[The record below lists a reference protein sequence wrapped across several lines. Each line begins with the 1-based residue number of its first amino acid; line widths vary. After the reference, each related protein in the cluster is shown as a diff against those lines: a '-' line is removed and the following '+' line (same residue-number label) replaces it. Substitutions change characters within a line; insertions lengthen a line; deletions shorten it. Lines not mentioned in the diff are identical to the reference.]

1 MSELGVLFEDVAER
15 IFSDH
20 VTQELIESAE
30 RGAWPAALWNAV
42 EEAGLTRALL
52 SEEAGG
58 AGARWSDVY
67 PILATAGRHAA
78 PIPLAE
84 AMLGTWL
91 LGRAGLEVPP
101 GPISI
106 VPHAMDEG
114 TITGDGLTTTVEGA
128 PWGRHAGHLVF
139 VAPALKGACVGLLKV
154 EGVILEQRE
163 NLALEPRDDVKLAG
177 AELVSGGDVDLPAD
191 AIRIYGAM
199 VRTAQMTGA
208 LEALLEMSVAYANER
223 VQFGK
228 PIGKFQAI
236 QQELARLAG
245 EVAASGMAAKTAFHA
260 ADLAAG
266 EPDFDPMF
274 EIAAAKIRLGD
285 AADLAPG
292 IAHQTHG
299 AIGFTYEHRLHFFTR
314 RLWSWRAEFG
324 TAAHWADRLG
334 AMALEQGAGGG
345 LWRWITSR

>member
-1 MSELGVLFEDVAER
+1 MSELGELFEDVAER

-30 RGAWPAALWNAV
+30 RGEWPAALWNAV

-58 AGARWSDVY
+58 AGARWSDLY
-67 PILATAGRHAA
+67 PILMTAGRHAA

-84 AMLGTWL
+84 ALLGTWL
-91 LGRAGLEVPP
+91 LGRAGLEVPS
-101 GPISI
+101 GPLSM
-106 VPHAMDEG
+106 VPHAMEEG
-114 TITGDGLTTTVEGA
+114 TITGDGLTTRLKARSLGTE
-128 PWGRHAGHLVF
+128 REHLVF
-139 VAPALKGACVGLLKV
+139 VAPAAKQACVGLLKV

-163 NLALEPRDDVKLAG
+163 NIAREPRDEVKLAG
-177 AELVSGGDVDLPAD
+177 AANGFREGISWMPAPFGGL
-191 AIRIYGAM
+191 YGAM

-245 EVAASGMAAKTAFHA
+245 EVAASGMAAKAAFHA
-260 ADLAAG
+260 ADRAWAD
-266 EPDFDPMF
+266 PDFDPMF

-324 TAAHWADRLG
+324 TAAEWADRLG
-334 AMALEQGAGGG
+334 PWRLSKGADG
-345 LWRWITSR
+345 LWPWITRR